1 MNRFFLFFIFFL
13 IVLQSLGQYYDNG
26 QAPFSVRWNQINTP
40 NFQLIFPEPLDS
52 LAQVY
57 ASYLEQ
63 VYPNVNK
70 SIQVQP
76 KKLPVVL
83 HHKTIMANGEVG
95 WAPARMNL
103 FAVAPQ
109 DNYFQPW
116 NQHLVLHESRH
127 NVQLTKLNTGTT
139 RALGW
144 VFGEQAV
151 AAVLG
156 LHLPLWFVEGDAV
169 AFETGSTLAGRGRI
183 ADFLMPLK
191 AQVNEKGIYSYGKAM
206 FGSYA
211 DFVPNRYVLG
221 YHLTA
226 NGSLQYGNGL
236 WNQTLDYVARNPWH
250 PRPFSGSLKKQTGL
264 PERKFYKASLQALIK
279 SNESTS
285 IEVADTLSGYRF
297 ISKHSK
303 SDYVNYYHPLA
314 VKGGVLAYKTSLGEI
329 GSFVL
334 IDTSGNE
341 TSLYKPGLV
350 FDNVFSGN
358 DSLLVWNEYRATRF
372 EQQNYANIVVYN
384 FKQKDITYLQ
394 TRGRAFYS
402 KINSQANQIVS
413 SEVDESLQWSLTVR
427 DLYSGELIQK
437 VLFDTLQPVQPEWDE
452 TGKRVA
458 FIAISSSGKSLGILN
473 LETGKTDWLLK
484 NELLELNQPFFVPGG
499 LLFKGTY
506 NNVSNFFYY
515 AFDSKKYFLLTQ
527 TAYGVG
533 SASYANG
540 EILFSEY
547 TSDGYK
553 LSAQKLLPLFEA
565 KPQAYQDALVEHL
578 AKQEQV
584 VDFSKSSFGEYPVTK
599 YRRIS
604 HLFNLHSWAPLA
616 IRTESNE
623 VGIGASLMSQNVL
636 STSFLSA
643 GYQYHRA
650 EAFNEFFVNYTY
662 KGFYPIV
669 ENEYRWNDFA
679 FIGTDQHSQTH
690 HISGSQHYFN
700 HNWSFPFLF
709 DRGKWF
715 RRLSLGMGYNYIGIN
730 YNPDTTLVLTN
741 KIQHKTRLS
750 AFIYQLRRT
759 SLRDLAPQWGQVF
772 YMQGEKTLNSNKPEY
787 QWTFWGRLYFP
798 GLLKN
803 NSWQLYGGW
812 QQKEENV
819 FVLPNRLAYPRGYAL
834 YDFETL
840 LTYRMDYH
848 LPLWYPDLNVF
859 EALYIKRL
867 TLNLFHD
874 LASYT
879 WQGAKRYQESL
890 GATLGFDF
898 HAFRFVAPL
907 HFSITYAHKQT
918 LNEPYL
924 GINFIV
930 NFNALY

>member
-1 MNRFFLFFIFFL
+1 MLE
-13 IVLQSLGQYYDNG
+13 VLGQYYDNG
-26 QAPFSVRWNQINTP
+26 QAPFTVRWNQINTP
-40 NFQLIFPEPLDS
+40 NFQLIFPESIDS

-57 ASYLEQ
+57 ASYLELT
-63 VYPNVNK
+63 YPSVNK
-70 SIQVQP
+70 SILAQP
-76 KKLPVVL
+76 KKLSVVL

-127 NVQLTKLNTGTT
+127 NVQLNKLNTGTT
-139 RALGW
+139 RVMGW
-144 VFGEQAV
+144 VFGEQAA

-169 AFETGSTLAGRGRI
+169 AFETGSSLAGRGRV

-191 AQVNEKGIYSYGKAM
+191 AQVAEKGIYSYGKAL

-221 YHLTA
+221 YQLVA
-226 NGSLQYGNGL
+226 DGSLRYGSSL
-236 WNQTLDYVARNPWH
+236 WDHTLEHVARNPWQL
-250 PRPFSGSLKKQTGL
+250 RPFSNSLKKQTSMM
-264 PERKFYKASLQALIK
+264 ERKFYQASLHELKQSHEFKSIK
-279 SNESTS
+279 TR
-285 IEVADTLSGYRF
+285 DTLPGYR
-297 ISKHSK
+297 SLTKTTK
-303 SDYVNYYHPLA
+303 LDYVNYHHPLD
-314 VKGGVLAYKTSLGEI
+314 VQNGIIAYKTSLSKI
-329 GSFVL
+329 GAFVF
-334 IDTSGNE
+334 IDSLGNE
-341 TSLYKPGLV
+341 KTIYKPGYI
-350 FDNVFSGN
+350 FDDVFSGN

-384 FKQKDITYLQ
+384 FKQNVITYLQ
-394 TRGRAFYS
+394 TRGRTFYS
-402 KINSQANQIVS
+402 NINSQASQIVS

-427 DLYSGELIQK
+427 DLLSGELLQK
-437 VLFDTLQPVQPEWDE
+437 IAFDTLQVVQPAWDE
-452 TGKRVA
+452 LGKRIA
-458 FIAISSSGKSLGILN
+458 FIAISSAGKSLGVLN

-484 NELLELNQPFFVPGG
+484 NELLEVNQPFFVPGG
-499 LLFKGTY
+499 LVFKATY
-506 NNVSNFFYY
+506 DNVSNFFYY
-515 AFDSKKYFLLTQ
+515 SFNSKKYFLLTQ

-540 EILFSEY
+540 EVLFSEY

-553 LSAQKLLPLFEA
+553 LSAQKLLPLYEA
-565 KPQAYQDALVEHL
+565 KPQAYHDALVGHM

-584 VDFSKSSFGEYPVTK
+584 VDFSKSNFGDFPVTK

-616 IRTESNE
+616 IRTESND

-662 KGFYPIV
+662 KGFYPII
-669 ENEYRWNDFA
+669 ENEYRWNDFS
-679 FIGTDQHSQTH
+679 FSKTDQEMKTH
-690 HISGSQHYFN
+690 LISGTQHYFN
-700 HNWSFPFLF
+700 HNWSFPFFF
-709 DRGKWF
+709 DKGKWY
-715 RRLSLGMGYNYIGIN
+715 RRLNLGIGYNYIDIN
-730 YNPDTTLVLTN
+730 YHTDTTLVLTN
-741 KIQHKTRLS
+741 RTQHKSSIS
-750 AFIYQLRRT
+750 AFVYQLQRT
-759 SLRDLAPQWGQVF
+759 SHRDLAPQWGQVF
-772 YMQGEKTLNSNKPEY
+772 YMQGEKTLNSSKPEY
-787 QWTFWGRLYFP
+787 QWTFWGKLYFP

-803 NSWQLYGGW
+803 NSWQLYAGY
-812 QQKEENV
+812 QQKEEGL
-819 FVLPNRLAYPRGYAL
+819 FVLTNRLAYPRGYAL

-859 EALYIKRL
+859 EMFYIKRL

-924 GINFIV
+924 GINFTV
-930 NFNALY
+930 DFNALY